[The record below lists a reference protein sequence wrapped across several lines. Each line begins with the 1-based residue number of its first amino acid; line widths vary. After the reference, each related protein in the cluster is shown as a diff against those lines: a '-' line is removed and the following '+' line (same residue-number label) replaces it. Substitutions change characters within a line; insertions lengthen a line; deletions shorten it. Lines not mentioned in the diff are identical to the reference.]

1 MNIRKFLAPKKVNLT
16 KIRPDYTGK
25 ISTVDEIRSDMEND
39 LKALYDLHYLM
50 YAENKRALLI
60 ILQGIDASG
69 KDGTAKYLFGGFNPQ
84 GCRLYSFK
92 KPSEAE
98 LEHDFLWRTHRVMP
112 ARGGITIFNR
122 SYYEEITTV
131 KVHPEYLLHQNL
143 PEEILNDPDIFK
155 KRIKHI
161 NAFEKMLFQNGM
173 HILKFFLHISK
184 EEQRI
189 RLQERLDD
197 PTKHWKFSLADIEER
212 KLWNNYMRAFE
223 NMLEQTH
230 TPCAPW
236 YIIPA
241 DKKWFRNYLV
251 ARIVVSTLSSLK
263 MSFPKANVEKG
274 LKIP

>member
-1 MNIRKFLAPKKVNLT
+1 
-16 KIRPDYTGK
+16 
-25 ISTVDEIRSDMEND
+25 
-39 LKALYDLHYLM
+39 
-50 YAENKRALLI
+50 
-60 ILQGIDASG
+60 
-69 KDGTAKYLFGGFNPQ
+69 
-84 GCRLYSFK
+84 
-92 KPSEAE
+92 
-98 LEHDFLWRTHRVMP
+98 
-112 ARGGITIFNR
+112 
-122 SYYEEITTV
+122 
-131 KVHPEYLLHQNL
+131 
-143 PEEILNDPDIFK
+143 
-155 KRIKHI
+155 
-161 NAFEKMLFQNGM
+161 MLFQNGM

-230 TPCAPW
+230 TPYAPW

>member
-1 MNIRKFLAPKKVNLT
+1 
-16 KIRPDYTGK
+16 
-25 ISTVDEIRSDMEND
+25 
-39 LKALYDLHYLM
+39 
-50 YAENKRALLI
+50 
-60 ILQGIDASG
+60 
-69 KDGTAKYLFGGFNPQ
+69 
-84 GCRLYSFK
+84 
-92 KPSEAE
+92 
-98 LEHDFLWRTHRVMP
+98 MP

-230 TPCAPW
+230 TPYAPW